1 MSPTVLWQ
9 VLAKVKKIEMP
20 GVLVGLDAA
29 ADAGIFQL
37 REDLALVQ
45 TVDFF
50 TPIVDDP
57 YDYGRIAATNS
68 LSDVY
73 VMGGKPVT
81 ALNIA
86 CYPANGD
93 PDQLAAILNGGID
106 QAAEAG
112 VAIIGGHTVDD
123 PEIKYGLAV
132 TGVVHPQQIVHNHT
146 AKVGD
151 ALVLT
156 KPLGTGILSTAVKR
170 GLLPE
175 QAVRQL
181 TESMLQLNRAASEA
195 MIAVGAH
202 AATDITGFGLLGHAY
217 EMASA
222 SGVSFRIEANAVP
235 LLQEVLHFAEQGCI
249 PGGNRNNWE
258 FVKDHV
264 SSREGLDPLLLKV
277 LHDPQTAGGLLVS
290 LEPKKVGE
298 YLARLDDQGV
308 QVRRIGEV
316 VPRRQASVI
325 VE

>member
-1 MSPTVLWQ
+1 M
-9 VLAKVKKIEMP
+9 
-20 GVLVGLDAA
+20 LVGLEAA

-57 YDYGRIAATNS
+57 YDFGRIAATNS

-73 VMGGKPVT
+73 VMGGKPIT

-86 CYPANGD
+86 CYPAKGE
-93 PDQLAAILNGGID
+93 PDILAAILNGGVD
-106 QAAEAG
+106 QAAAAG

-132 TGVVHPQQIVHNHT
+132 TGIVHPQQIVHNHT
-146 AKVGD
+146 AQIGD

-170 GLLPE
+170 GLLSNE
-175 QAVRQL
+175 GIRRL
-181 TESMLQLNRAASEA
+181 TDSMLQLNRAASEA
-195 MIAVGAH
+195 MLAIGVH
-202 AATDITGFGLLGHAY
+202 AATDVTGFGLLGHAY

-222 SGVSFRIEANAVP
+222 SGVTFRIEANAVP
-235 LLQEVLHFAEQGCI
+235 LLPEVLHFAEQGCI
-249 PGGNRNNWE
+249 PGGNRNNAE
-258 FVKDHV
+258 FVQNHV
-264 SSREGLDPLLLKV
+264 QARELLPPLLVKV

-290 LEPKKVGE
+290 IEPSKVRE
-298 YLARLDDQGV
+298 YLDRLDKQGV
-308 QVRRIGEV
+308 VARQIGEV
-316 VPRRQASVI
+316 IPPRAVNII

>member
-1 MSPTVLWQ
+1 VLWQ
-9 VLAKVKKIEMP
+9 VLAKVNKADMP
-20 GVLVGLDAA
+20 GVLVGLEAA

-57 YDYGRIAATNS
+57 YDFGRIAATNS

-73 VMGGKPVT
+73 AMGGKPIT

-86 CYPANGD
+86 CYPAKGD
-93 PDQLAAILNGGID
+93 PDTLAAILNGGID
-106 QAAEAG
+106 HAAAAG
-112 VAIIGGHTVDD
+112 VAVIGGHTVDD
-123 PEIKYGLAV
+123 PEIKFGLAV

-146 AKVGD
+146 AQVGD
-151 ALVLT
+151 VLVLT

-175 QAVRQL
+175 TGIRQL
-181 TESMLQLNRAASEA
+181 TASMLQLNRAASEA

-235 LLQEVLHFAEQGCI
+235 LLPEVLHFAEQGCI
-249 PGGNRNNWE
+249 PAGNRNNWE

-264 SSREGLDPLLLKV
+264 QIRSGPDSLLVKA

-290 LEPKKVGE
+290 LDRKKVSE
-298 YLARLDDQGV
+298 YIARLADHGV
-308 QVRRIGEV
+308 QAGQIGEV
-316 VPRRQASVI
+316 LPLGAVAVMI
-325 VE
+325 D

>member
-1 MSPTVLWQ
+1 M
-9 VLAKVKKIEMP
+9 
-20 GVLVGLDAA
+20 LVGLEAA

-37 REDLALVQ
+37 RDDLALVQ

-57 YDYGRIAATNS
+57 YDFGRIAATNS

-86 CYPANGD
+86 CYPAKGE
-93 PDQLAAILNGGID
+93 PDILAAILNGGVD
-106 QAAEAG
+106 QAAAAG

-132 TGVVHPQQIVHNHT
+132 TGIVHPQQIVHNHT
-146 AKVGD
+146 AQIGD

-170 GLLPE
+170 GLLSD
-175 QAVRQL
+175 ASIRQL
-181 TESMLQLNRAASEA
+181 TDNMLQLNRAASETMVA
-195 MIAVGAH
+195 MGAH
-202 AATDITGFGLLGHAY
+202 AATDVTGFGLLGHAY

-222 SGVSFRIEANAVP
+222 SGVAFRIDANAVP
-235 LLQEVLHFAEQGCI
+235 LLPEVLHFAEQGCI
-249 PGGNRNNWE
+249 PGGNRNNAE

-264 SSREGLDPLLLKV
+264 QVREPLPPLLVKV

-290 LEPKKVGE
+290 LDPGKVRE
-298 YLARLDDQGV
+298 YLDRLGEQGV
-308 QVRRIGEV
+308 VARQIGEV
-316 VPRRQASVI
+316 IPPRAVNII

>member
-1 MSPTVLWQ
+1 
-9 VLAKVKKIEMP
+9 MP
-20 GVLVGLDAA
+20 GVLVGLEAA

-57 YDYGRIAATNS
+57 YDFGRIAATNS

-73 VMGGKPVT
+73 VMGGKPIT

-86 CYPANGD
+86 CYPAKGE
-93 PDQLAAILNGGID
+93 PDILAAILNGGID
-106 QAAEAG
+106 QAAAAG
-112 VAIIGGHTVDD
+112 VAVIGGHTVDD
-123 PEIKYGLAV
+123 PEIKFGLSV
-132 TGVVHPQQIVHNHT
+132 TGIVHPQQIVHNHT
-146 AKVGD
+146 AQIGD

-170 GLLPE
+170 GLLSSE
-175 QAVRQL
+175 GIRRL
-181 TESMLQLNRAASEA
+181 TDSMLQLNRAASEA
-195 MIAVGAH
+195 MLAIGAH
-202 AATDITGFGLLGHAY
+202 AATDITGFGLMGHAY

-222 SGVSFRIEANAVP
+222 SGVTFRIEANAVP
-235 LLQEVLHFAEQGCI
+235 LLPEVLHFAEQGCI

-264 SSREGLDPLLLKV
+264 QVRESLNPMLVKV
-277 LHDPQTAGGLLVS
+277 LHDPQTAGGFLVS
-290 LEPKKVGE
+290 LAQNKVGE
-298 YLARLDDQGV
+298 YLSRLANQGV
-308 QVRRIGEV
+308 TARQIGEV
-316 VPRRQASVI
+316 ISSGAATLI

>member
-1 MSPTVLWQ
+1 M
-9 VLAKVKKIEMP
+9 LA
-20 GVLVGLDAA
+20 GLEAA

-57 YDYGRIAATNS
+57 YDFGRIAATNS

-86 CYPANGD
+86 CYPAQGE
-93 PDQLAAILNGGID
+93 PDILAAILNGGIE
-106 QAAEAG
+106 QAAAAG

-132 TGVVHPQQIVHNHT
+132 TGIVHPQQIVHNHM
-146 AKVGD
+146 AQVGD

-170 GLLPE
+170 GLLPAE
-175 QAVRQL
+175 GVRRL
-181 TESMLQLNRAASEA
+181 TDSMLQLNRAASEA
-195 MIAVGAH
+195 MLAVGVH

-222 SGVSFRIEANAVP
+222 SGVSFRITAGEIP
-235 LLQEVLHFAEQGCI
+235 LLPEVLYFAEQGCI
-249 PGGNRNNWE
+249 PAGNRNNWE
-258 FVKDHV
+258 FVKDYV
-264 SSREGLDPLLLKV
+264 NMREDINPLLAKV

-290 LEPKKVGE
+290 LAQKKAGE
-298 YLARLDDQGV
+298 YLSRLADSGVTARQ
-308 QVRRIGEV
+308 IGAVLPAANVTLV
-316 VPRRQASVI
+316 VN
-325 VE
+325 

>member
-1 MSPTVLWQ
+1 M
-9 VLAKVKKIEMP
+9 
-20 GVLVGLDAA
+20 LVGLEAA

-37 REDLALVQ
+37 RDDLALVQ

-57 YDYGRIAATNS
+57 YDFGRIAAANS

-86 CYPANGD
+86 CYPAKGE
-93 PDQLAAILNGGID
+93 PDVLAAILNGGID
-106 QAAEAG
+106 QAAAAG

-123 PEIKYGLAV
+123 PEIKFGLAV

-146 AKVGD
+146 AQIGD

-170 GLLPE
+170 GLLSE
-175 QAVRQL
+175 HGIRQL
-181 TESMLQLNRAASEA
+181 TASMLQLNRVASEA
-195 MIAVGAH
+195 MLAIGAH

-222 SGVSFRIEANAVP
+222 SGVAFRIDSEAVP
-235 LLQEVLHFAEQGCI
+235 LLPEVLHFAEQGCI
-249 PGGNRNNWE
+249 PGGNRNNAE
-258 FVKDHV
+258 FVKDNV
-264 SSREGLDPLLLKV
+264 RVRESVPPLLVKA

-290 LEPKKVGE
+290 LDASQARA
-298 YLARLDDQGV
+298 YINRLAEQGV
-308 QVRRIGEV
+308 TARQIGEV
-316 VPRRQASVI
+316 IPATDFTI
-325 VE
+325 AVE

>member
-1 MSPTVLWQ
+1 M
-9 VLAKVKKIEMP
+9 
-20 GVLVGLDAA
+20 LVGLEAA

-37 REDLALVQ
+37 RDDLALVQ

-57 YDYGRIAATNS
+57 YDFGRIAAANS

-86 CYPANGD
+86 SYPAKGD
-93 PDQLAAILNGGID
+93 PDILAAILNGGID
-106 QAAEAG
+106 QAAAAG

-123 PEIKYGLAV
+123 PEIKFGIAV
-132 TGVVHPQQIVHNHT
+132 TGIVHPQQIVHNHT
-146 AKVGD
+146 AQIGD

-170 GLLPE
+170 GLLSE
-175 QAVRQL
+175 HGIRQL
-181 TESMLQLNRAASEA
+181 TASMLQLNRVASEA
-195 MIAVGAH
+195 MLAIGAH

-222 SGVSFRIEANAVP
+222 SGVAFRIDSEAVP
-235 LLQEVLHFAEQGCI
+235 LLPEVLHFAEQGCI
-249 PGGNRNNWE
+249 PGGNRNNAE
-258 FVKDHV
+258 FVKDNV
-264 SSREGLDPLLLKV
+264 RVRESVPPLLVKA

-290 LEPKKVGE
+290 LDASQARA
-298 YLARLDDQGV
+298 YINRLAEQGV
-308 QVRRIGEV
+308 TARQIGEAI
-316 VPRRQASVI
+316 PATDFTI
-325 VE
+325 AVE

>member
-1 MSPTVLWQ
+1 
-9 VLAKVKKIEMP
+9 MP
-20 GVLVGLDAA
+20 GVLVGLEAA

-57 YDYGRIAATNS
+57 YDFGRIAATNS

-73 VMGGKPVT
+73 VMGGKPIT

-86 CYPANGD
+86 CYPAKGE
-93 PDQLAAILNGGID
+93 PDILAAILNGGID
-106 QAAEAG
+106 QAASAG
-112 VAIIGGHTVDD
+112 VAVIGGHTVDD
-123 PEIKYGLAV
+123 PEIKFGLAV

-146 AKVGD
+146 AQVGD

-170 GLLPE
+170 GLLSSE
-175 QAVRQL
+175 GIRRL
-181 TESMLQLNRAASEA
+181 TDSMLQLNRAASETMLA
-195 MIAVGAH
+195 IGAH

-222 SGVSFRIEANAVP
+222 SGVAFQIEANAVP
-235 LLQEVLHFAEQGCI
+235 LLPEVLHFAEQGCI

-264 SSREGLDPLLLKV
+264 QVRESLNPMLVKV

-290 LEPKKVGE
+290 LEQQKVSE
-298 YLARLDDQGV
+298 YLSRLADQGV
-308 QVRRIGEV
+308 MARQIGEV
-316 VPRRQASVI
+316 IPAGAVDII
-325 VE
+325 VD

>member
-9 VLAKVKKIEMP
+9 VLAKLNKVKMP
-20 GVLVGLDAA
+20 GVLVGLELT
-29 ADAGIFQL
+29 ADAGVFQL

-57 YDYGRIAATNS
+57 YEYGRIAATNS

-73 VMGGKPVT
+73 VMGGKPIT

-86 CYPANGD
+86 CYPAKGD

-106 QAAEAG
+106 QAAAAG

-132 TGVVHPQQIVHNHT
+132 TGVAHPQQIVHNHT
-146 AKVGD
+146 ARVGD

-156 KPLGTGILSTAVKR
+156 KPLGTGILSTAIKR
-170 GLLPE
+170 GLLSE
-175 QAVRQL
+175 AAIRHL
-181 TESMLQLNRAASEA
+181 TATMLQLNRAASEA
-195 MIAVGAH
+195 MVAIGAH
-202 AATDITGFGLLGHAY
+202 AATDITGFGLLGHAH

-222 SGVSFRIEANAVP
+222 SGVTFKIQAQEVP
-235 LLQEVLHFAEQGCI
+235 LLPEVLAFAAQGCI

-258 FVKDHV
+258 FVKAYV
-264 SSREGLDPLLLKV
+264 EIRNEIDPLLLNV

-290 LEPKKVGE
+290 LAQDKVGE
-298 YLARLDDQGV
+298 YVARLADQGV
-308 QVRRIGEV
+308 QARQIGEV
-316 VPRRQASVI
+316 LPHEVATI
-325 VE
+325 VVA

>member
-1 MSPTVLWQ
+1 VLWQ
-9 VLAKVKKIEMP
+9 VLAKVKKIDMP
-20 GVLVGLDAA
+20 GVLVGLEAA

-57 YDYGRIAATNS
+57 YDFGRIAATNS

-73 VMGGKPVT
+73 VMGGKPIT

-86 CYPANGD
+86 CYPAKGD
-93 PDQLAAILNGGID
+93 PDTLAAILNGGID
-106 QAAEAG
+106 QAALAG
-112 VAIIGGHTVDD
+112 VAVIGGHTVDD
-123 PEIKYGLAV
+123 PEIKFGLAV
-132 TGVVHPQQIVHNHT
+132 TGTVHPQQIVHNHT
-146 AKVGD
+146 APVGD

-170 GLLPE
+170 GLLSE
-175 QAVRQL
+175 TGIRQL
-181 TESMLQLNRAASEA
+181 TASMLQLNRAASEV
-195 MIAVGAH
+195 MIALGAH
-202 AATDITGFGLLGHAY
+202 AATDITGFGLLGHAH

-222 SGVSFRIEANAVP
+222 SGVTFRIDAEAVP
-235 LLQEVLHFAEQGCI
+235 LLPEVLHFAEQGCI

-258 FVKDHV
+258 FVKAHV
-264 SSREGLDPLLLKV
+264 QIREIINPLLATV

-290 LEPKKVGE
+290 LEPKKVNE
-298 YLARLDDQGV
+298 YLSRLSDNGV
-308 QVRRIGEV
+308 QARQIGAV
-316 VPRRQASVI
+316 MPRSAATVI

>member
-9 VLAKVKKIEMP
+9 VLAKLRKANMP
-20 GVLVGLDAA
+20 GVLVGLEAA

-73 VMGGKPVT
+73 AMGGKPIT

-86 CYPANGD
+86 CYPAKGD
-93 PDQLAAILNGGID
+93 PDVLAAILNGGID
-106 QAAEAG
+106 QAAAAG
-112 VAIIGGHTVDD
+112 VAVIGGHTVDD
-123 PEIKYGLAV
+123 PEIKFGLAV

-146 AKVGD
+146 AQVGD

-170 GLLPE
+170 GLLPDDGI
-175 QAVRQL
+175 RQL
-181 TESMLQLNRAASEA
+181 TQSMLQLNRAASEA

-217 EMASA
+217 EMAAASA
-222 SGVSFRIEANAVP
+222 VTFRIDAKAVP
-235 LLQEVLHFAEQGCI
+235 MLPEVLHFAAQGCV

-264 SSREGLDPLLLKV
+264 TIRAGVDPMVAKV

-290 LEPKKVGE
+290 LSPEKVDE
-298 YLARLDDQGV
+298 YLLRLSDHGVPARQ
-308 QVRRIGEV
+308 IGEV
-316 VPRRQASVI
+316 LPKGAVAVI
-325 VE
+325 VD

>member
-1 MSPTVLWQ
+1 VLWQ
-9 VLAKVKKIEMP
+9 VLAKVKKINMP
-20 GVLVGLDAA
+20 GVLVGLEAA

-37 REDLALVQ
+37 RDDLALVQ

-57 YDYGRIAATNS
+57 YDFGRIAATNS

-86 CYPANGD
+86 CYPAKGD
-93 PDQLAAILNGGID
+93 PDTLAAILNGGID
-106 QAAEAG
+106 QAAAAG
-112 VAIIGGHTVDD
+112 VAVIGGHTVDD
-123 PEIKYGLAV
+123 PEIKFGLAV

-146 AKVGD
+146 AQIGD

-170 GLLPE
+170 GLLS
-175 QAVRQL
+175 VDGIRQL
-181 TESMLQLNRAASEA
+181 TASMLQLNQAASAA

-202 AATDITGFGLLGHAY
+202 AATDITGFGLLGHTH
-217 EMASA
+217 EMAAA
-222 SGVSFRIEANAVP
+222 SSVTFQIEANAVP
-235 LLQEVLHFAEQGCI
+235 LLPEVLAFAEQGCI

-258 FVKDHV
+258 FVKAHV
-264 SSREGLDPLLLKV
+264 QIHDAINPLLVKV

-290 LEPKKVGE
+290 LPQKQVRE
-298 YLARLDDQGV
+298 YLLRLTDHGV
-308 QVRRIGEV
+308 QAQQIGV
-316 VPRRQASVI
+316 VISRGAATVI
-325 VE
+325 VV

>member
-1 MSPTVLWQ
+1 MLWQ
-9 VLAKVKKIEMP
+9 VLAKVKKINFP
-20 GVLVGLDAA
+20 GVLVGLEAA

-37 REDLALVQ
+37 RDDLALVQ

-57 YDYGRIAATNS
+57 YDFGRIAATNS

-73 VMGGKPVT
+73 VMGGKPIT

-86 CYPANGD
+86 CYPAKGE
-93 PDQLAAILNGGID
+93 PDILAAILNGGVD
-106 QAAEAG
+106 QAAAAG

-132 TGVVHPQQIVHNHT
+132 TGIVHPQQIVHNHT
-146 AKVGD
+146 AQIGD
-151 ALVLT
+151 VLVLT

-170 GLLPE
+170 GLLSD
-175 QAVRQL
+175 ASIRQL
-181 TESMLQLNRAASEA
+181 TDSMLQLNRAASETMVA
-195 MIAVGAH
+195 MGAH
-202 AATDITGFGLLGHAY
+202 AATDVTGFGLLGHAY

-222 SGVSFRIEANAVP
+222 SGVTFRIEANAVP
-235 LLQEVLHFAEQGCI
+235 LLPEVLHFAEQGCI
-249 PGGNRNNWE
+249 PGGNRNNAE

-264 SSREGLDPLLLKV
+264 QVRESLLPLLVKV

-290 LEPKKVGE
+290 LEPGKVRE
-298 YLARLDDQGV
+298 YLDRLGEQGV
-308 QVRRIGEV
+308 VARQIGEV
-316 VPRRQASVI
+316 IPPRAVNVT